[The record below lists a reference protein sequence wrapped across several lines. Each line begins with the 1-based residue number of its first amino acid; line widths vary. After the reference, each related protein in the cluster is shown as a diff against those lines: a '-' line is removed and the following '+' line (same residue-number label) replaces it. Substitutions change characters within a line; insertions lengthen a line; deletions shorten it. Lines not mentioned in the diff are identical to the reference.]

1 MCTSFG
7 EECTTHKQIF
17 CHTRNKIIE
26 ERNVKEV
33 NFDNDEGEMN
43 ESSNRITRRRIFR
56 RNSEEIAQAEN
67 IVGLKVLCI

>member
-7 EECTTHKQIF
+7 EECTTHIQIF
-17 CHTRNKIIE
+17 CHNRNKIIE